1 MAVGPIGVKIDV
13 GVGVPGVA
21 VRVVVGVRVTSVPRT
36 VGVAVGARVLV
47 ARRVE
52 VGLGVSVGGTGVAV
66 GWVGVGKT
74 VPGPGVTEGT
84 GFSRILWMATG
95 VPNIASS
102 LRASSMIRTSSGIN
116 PAAAGSTP

>member
-1 MAVGPIGVKIDV
+1 IDV

-21 VRVVVGVRVTSVPRT
+21 VRVVVGVRVTSVLRM

-52 VGLGVSVGGTGVAV
+52 VGSGVSVGVGV
-66 GWVGVGKT
+66 GSVGVGKT

-84 GFSRILWMATG
+84 GFCRILWMATG